1 MILRNTSRV
10 ALFTLISRV
19 FGFLRDVIMAQAL
32 GAGPVADAFMVAFR
46 LPNHFRAVL
55 GEGAFN
61 SAFVPTYAS
70 ILGTDGP
77 QAAQTF
83 RSQILAW
90 VGVVNFVLLAIGV
103 GTTGWLIILVAP
115 GFVGDPAR
123 LDLAVGLTRIT
134 FPYLFC
140 LSVVILL
147 SGVLNAHGRFA
158 VAAGAPILLNLAMAG
173 LLHVAERFPTAGHA
187 AATGVLVGGVAQL
200 LLLLVAVRRAG
211 LPFRITWPRRSRS
224 IDIFA
229 RRFGPAV
236 LGAGGIQLAIF
247 ADTIIA
253 TLLPAGS
260 ISYLYY
266 ADRLYQLPLAVIG
279 IALGT
284 AILPDLSRRIAVRD
298 EAGAA
303 AQLSKAVLVA
313 LVIGIPCAVILSAL
327 GDWIIEILFG
337 RGAFGRSAV
346 DGSASALA
354 AYAVGLPAAISLRA
368 LVAAFHARGDTAT
381 PVKVLAFSTAVNL
394 ALKVV
399 LVGPL
404 IHAGLAAATAVSAW
418 VYAGSLAVI
427 LWRRSH
433 LRPRPGEWAIGSVA
447 VVGGLVMAA
456 AGVMLRGE
464 VSSALATIFPERGF
478 LVPFLVTV
486 GVFAVGYASLLVVGS
501 WGGRLV
507 ERKAHRV

>member
-1 MILRNTSRV
+1 MILRNSSYV
-10 ALFTLISRV
+10 ALFTLISRI
-19 FGFLRDVIMAQAL
+19 FGFLRDVVMAGAL

-70 ILGTDGP
+70 ILETDGP

-90 VGVVNFVLLAIGV
+90 VCVVNLVLLAIGV
-103 GTTGWLIILVAP
+103 GATAWLVILVAP
-115 GFVGDPAR
+115 GFVGDSAR
-123 LDLAVGLTRIT
+123 LELAVSLTRVT

-140 LSVVILL
+140 LSIVVLL

-158 VAAGAPILLNLAMAG
+158 VAAGASILLNLAMAG
-173 LLHVAERFPTAGHA
+173 LLLLAERFPTAGHA
-187 AATGVLVGGVAQL
+187 AAAGVLVGGVAQL
-200 LLLLVAVRRAG
+200 LLLLLAVWRAG
-211 LPFRITWPRRSRS
+211 LPFRITWPRRSQS
-224 IDIFA
+224 VDTFV

-236 LGAGGIQLAIF
+236 LGAGGIQLAVF

-284 AILPDLSRRIAVRD
+284 AILPDLSRRVAIGD

-303 AQLSKAVLVA
+303 AQLSKSILVA
-313 LVIGIPCAVILSAL
+313 LVVGIPCAVILAIH
-327 GDWIIEILFG
+327 GKWIMEILFA
-337 RGAFGRSAV
+337 RGAFGTSAV

-354 AYAVGLPAAISLRA
+354 AYAVGLPAAICLRA

-381 PVKVLAFSTAVNL
+381 PVKVLAFSTGVNV

-404 IHAGLAAATAVSAW
+404 IHAGLAAATAVGAW

-427 LWRRSH
+427 LSRRRH
-433 LRPRPGEWAIGSVA
+433 LRPRPGEWAVGSVA
-447 VVGGLVMAA
+447 AAGGLIMAAANFMLMGKASSELGTIFSPSPLLVPLFVMVGGLAVCY
-456 AGVMLRGE
+456 
-464 VSSALATIFPERGF
+464 SALLFVGF
-478 LVPFLVTV
+478 W
-486 GVFAVGYASLLVVGS
+486 A
-501 WGGRLV
+501 GRLV
-507 ERKAHRV
+507 ERKARQA